1 MRRITARRSGT
12 ALCALPHRAG
22 RFWLQVPSLV
32 SGIVLTL
39 LISTPASSQVPAPGT
54 GEIPAS
60 DSMLERHLKLK
71 GYLRLR
77 FDAMESLDLNRG
89 PTPTTGQ
96 PIFPV
101 SPSDPNATLTSAN
114 MRLRLDP
121 SIRVGWG
128 VSVHAR
134 IDILDNLVL
143 GSTPEGLPASGWAPM
158 SGGSATMAPPSA
170 GVNSESD
177 SVRVKRAWGE
187 VIMPIGVLSAGRMG
201 SVINW
206 GTGFFI
212 NSGNCLDCDLGDVG
226 DRVTFAIPILEHVV
240 ALAFDFGASGPT
252 SAALRTDAQPFD
264 VDRRDDVLSWAIAIA
279 RYDTPKVVER
289 YRRAGR
295 LVLQYGAVASIRT
308 QEWDV
313 PAYYLTGD
321 RSRKYTDK
329 DMVRRGLLAFAADL
343 WFGLRYKG
351 WTVDLEAAMVLSSID
366 NASLMPGTQF
376 LQTVMARQFGGVAR
390 VQHSWSRLLLALELG
405 AASGDSAPGFG
416 VYPPLNQYTTQPG
429 DLDGPQVSIPGD
441 TNVNNFR
448 FNPDYHVDQI
458 LWRRIIGT
466 VTDAFYARPS
476 ARFRLLDGMYID
488 AALISSFA
496 LEAGTTPSGERPLG
510 VELDLGLSYRMEPGF
525 EFRLNYAVLLPL
537 AGLRNVRLDLDP
549 EPAHLFHAIIA
560 FRL

>member
-1 MRRITARRSGT
+1 MAASAQPRIWGSGDLGIWGFCGA
-12 ALCALPHRAG
+12 ALLVVLLALLSPPVHA
-22 RFWLQVPSLV
+22 
-32 SGIVLTL
+32 
-39 LISTPASSQVPAPGT
+39 QVPAPGA
-54 GEIPAS
+54 GELPAS
-60 DSMLERHLKLK
+60 DSFLERHLDLT

-77 FDAMESLDLNRG
+77 FDVMENLDLNRG
-89 PTPTTGQ
+89 PTPTTRQ

-101 SPSDPNATLTSAN
+101 APGDPDAAITSAN

-158 SGGSATMAPPSA
+158 SGGASSMAAPSA
-170 GVNSESD
+170 GVNSTSD
-177 SVRVKRAWGE
+177 SVKVKRAWGE
-187 VIMPIGVLSAGRMG
+187 VILPIGVLSAGRMG
-201 SVINW
+201 SVIDW

-226 DRVTFAIPILEHVV
+226 DRVAFAMPILGHVF
-240 ALAFDFGASGPT
+240 AFAFDFGASGPT
-252 SAALRTDAQPFD
+252 SASLRTDAQPFN
-264 VDRRDDVLSWAIAIA
+264 VDNRDDVLSWALAFTN
-279 RYDTPKVVER
+279 YQTPRVVER

-295 LVLQYGAVASIRT
+295 LVLQYGAVASVRT
-308 QEWDV
+308 QQWDV

-321 RSRKYTDK
+321 RSRTYSDK

-343 WFGLRYKG
+343 WFGMRYKG
-351 WTVDLEAAMVLSSID
+351 WTVDVEGAVVLSSID
-366 NASLMPGTQF
+366 NASLMPGTEF
-376 LQTVMARQFGGVAR
+376 LQTVTARQFGGVAR
-390 VQHSWSRLLLALELG
+390 VQHRWTDLQLTLEVGL
-405 AASGDSAPGFG
+405 ASGDSAPGFG
-416 VYPPLNQYTTQPG
+416 AYPPLNQYTVQPG

-441 TNVNNFR
+441 TTVNNFR

-476 ARFRLLDGMYID
+476 ARYRLLRGMWLD
-488 AALISSFA
+488 AALIASSA
-496 LEAGTTPSGERPLG
+496 LEAGSTPSGERPLG
-510 VELDLGLSYRMEPGF
+510 VELDLGLSYRLELGF
-525 EFRLNYAVLLPL
+525 EARLSYAVLFPL
-537 AGLRNVRLDLDP
+537 SGMKNLRLGLDP

-560 FRL
+560 YRL